1 MDGASHL
8 QAAVWRGA
16 RAAPWH
22 RRSEGLA
29 AGEVSSTEQR
39 NTPRPH
45 EAMTHTLTRPK
56 PPGPTRDPAMKYP
69 LMTG

>member
-8 QAAVWRGA
+8 QPTVWQEQVLHHGA
-16 RAAPWH
+16 D
-22 RRSEGLA
+22 SEGLA
-29 AGEVSSTEQR
+29 RGEVSSHDQR
-39 NTPRPH
+39 NMPTPPG
-45 EAMTHTLTRPK
+45 AIIHTLTRPK